1 VGGEVSR
8 PGMFPLTGH
17 ETLLSAIYEAGGLTK
32 TARRSLVTVIRRSEK
47 GVPEYIPVSLKGMGP
62 AKDSGG
68 PTAAFALQ
76 PLDVV
81 VVHESGVSKA
91 NRAIDQYVRQMIPM
105 LLTGGFTYI
114 LNGAVFT
121 P

>member
-1 VGGEVSR
+1 
-8 PGMFPLTGH
+8 
-17 ETLLSAIYEAGGLTK
+17 
-32 TARRSLVTVIRRSEK
+32 
-47 GVPEYIPVSLKGMGP
+47 
-62 AKDSGG
+62 
-68 PTAAFALQ
+68 
-76 PLDVV
+76 

-105 LLTGGFTYI
+105 LLTGGFTYL